1 MTMPTIKYACVAVTI
16 GAVAWIP
23 GPYRLPLILALACLL
38 GMVLMLAVVL
48 DRDSSEPLPREAGKK
63 ENDAARAAA
72 PAIRTLIIG
81 AGSIGRTLAESLEA
95 KGKYQVVGFVDDHL
109 EPGEEH
115 EGWPVLGKREET
127 LALVRE
133 HGIDEVLLAH
143 APTWQHC
150 LAEELAA
157 SCPQVRVRIVPSAY
171 EAMMRMTTVESL
183 GDIAVVRLITE
194 ADGITTTIKR
204 TVDLLVAL
212 LSLILLAP
220 LMLVVAILIKLTS
233 PGPAIFAQERVGRY
247 GKTFT
252 VYKFRTMVPDA
263 EAQTGPVLSNGKQ
276 DARLTPLGSRL
287 RSFRI
292 DEIPQLWNVLRG
304 EMSLVGPR
312 PERPIF
318 VEQFVREAPIYARRH
333 QVRPG
338 ITGLAQI
345 CGGYHT
351 DWRDKLRFDL
361 IYVSHQSLWLDL
373 SIMLR
378 TIRVCCFPDH

>member
-1 MTMPTIKYACVAVTI
+1 MTMPLIKYACVAAAI
-16 GAVAWIP
+16 GAAAWVP
-23 GPYRLPLILALACLL
+23 GIYRLPLMLALACLMGTL
-38 GMVLMLAVVL
+38 LLVAVVL
-48 DRDSSEPLPREAGKK
+48 DRDSSESLPQKASKESKTSVDEEAT
-63 ENDAARAAA
+63 
-72 PAIRTLIIG
+72 AIRTLIVG

-95 KGKYQVVGFVDDHL
+95 KGKYQIVGFVDDHL
-109 EPGEEH
+109 EPGEQH
-115 EGWPVLGKREET
+115 EGWMVLGKREET

-133 HGIDEVLLAH
+133 HAIEEVLLAH
-143 APTWQHC
+143 APTWQHR
-150 LAEELAA
+150 LAEDLAA

-183 GDIAVVRLITE
+183 GDVAVVRLVTE
-194 ADGITTTIKR
+194 ADRITTAIKR
-204 TVDLLVAL
+204 GVDLFVAL

-247 GKTFT
+247 GRTFT
-252 VYKFRTMVPDA
+252 VYKFRTMVPNA

-287 RSFRI
+287 RAFRI
-292 DEIPQLWNVLRG
+292 DEIPQLWNVVRG

-312 PERPIF
+312 PERPVF
-318 VEQFVREAPIYARRH
+318 VEQFVQEAPIYAKRH
-333 QVRPG
+333 EVRPG

-361 IYVSHQSLWLDL
+361 IYVSHQSLWLDV

-378 TIRVCCFPDH
+378 TIRVCCFPDR